1 MATSAWRVAL
11 VGLALSAASVLA
23 DPPALEVP
31 AELRP
36 AGQYAELAPK
46 TDAVSVAYVGLDG
59 VDPIPARVLKDPT
72 VFLLDTRGLVK
83 GRYRFAAIAASQ
95 TGEQVR
101 RDFVLVVGDA
111 PAPGPPPSPPGP
123 RPPDP
128 SPQPPAPIPGD
139 GFRVLIV
146 YESAAL
152 ARYPPGQLA
161 VLYAKAVRDYLN
173 TRCPVG
179 PDGKTREWRIYDQD
193 TDTSGE
199 SRTWQDAMRRPRQ
212 SLPWVVVSNGRTGYE
227 GPLPASV
234 ADTLA
239 LFQRYGGE

>member
-1 MATSAWRVAL
+1 MTSAWRVAIAGL
-11 VGLALSAASVLA
+11 VLSAASVLA

-46 TDAVSVAYVGLDG
+46 TDAASVVYVGLDG

-72 VFLLDTRGLVK
+72 VFLLDTRGLAA
-83 GRYRFAAIAASQ
+83 GRYRFAAVAASRS
-95 TGEQVR
+95 GEQTR

-111 PAPGPPPSPPGP
+111 PGPGPGPAP

-128 SPQPPAPIPGD
+128 APQPPPPIPGN
-139 GFRVLIV
+139 GLRVLVV
-146 YESAAL
+146 YESADL

-173 TRCPVG
+173 THCPPG
-179 PDGKTREWRIYDQD
+179 PDGRTREWRIYDQD

-199 SRTWQDAMRRPRQ
+199 SKTWQDAMRRPRA
-212 SLPWVVVSNGRTGYE
+212 SLPWIVVSNGRTGYE

-239 LFQRYGGE
+239 LLRKYGGE